1 MTTSFATAAAKT
13 FLERHPAYVVCPEN
27 SKIMSAEVI
36 RLVDEGADPANVA
49 TYERAFS
56 NCLADLKLN
65 EPPQSKSLDEMD
77 GAELSALPDK
87 KKDLLPDHLLKRLA
101 NYELQQRRKRPEPS
115 EADLILRPLFAEEGS
130 ADSTKNRAII
140 GGWLN
145 KRSLGY
151 SLSNLSLAI
160 EACSEHLEPSAQA
173 LEEMSGDEYRKSIV
187 EPEFARKLAAQ
198 AKQPRHERGNPPGFS
213 YVSWLHGQ

>member
-1 MTTSFATAAAKT
+1 MTTSFVTAAAKT
-13 FLERHPAYVVCPEN
+13 FLERHPSYIVCEEN
-27 SKIMSAEVI
+27 SKILPREAV
-36 RLVDEGADPANVA
+36 RLVDEEGADPANVA

-56 NCLADLKLN
+56 ACLENLRLN

-77 GAELSALPDK
+77 GEELSALPDK

-115 EADLILRPLFAEEGS
+115 EADLILRPLFGEEGF

-140 GGWLN
+140 GGYMN

-151 SLSNLSLAI
+151 SL
-160 EACSEHLEPSAQA
+160 
-173 LEEMSGDEYRKSIV
+173 
-187 EPEFARKLAAQ
+187 
-198 AKQPRHERGNPPGFS
+198 
-213 YVSWLHGQ
+213 